1 MLEEAAR
8 QPRFLQPHTRV
19 GRGAWGEGRELR
31 SLTLHPRIYPGV
43 LMEADK
49 AIVVRNLTKVFGTFK
64 AVDAVSFEVQRGEI
78 FGFLGPNGAGKSTT
92 IRMLNGLLLPTSGEG
107 TVAGYDIIREQEQIR
122 QHLGY
127 MSQRFSLYSDLTVAE
142 NLTFF
147 GGVYGLAPEK
157 VKVRSQEVLSLVGL
171 LDRQQ
176 ELTGL
181 LPLGLKQ
188 RLALASAILHEPPIL
203 FLDEATSGVDPISR
217 RTFWDMIYHMAEQ
230 GVTILVTTHYMDEA
244 EFCDRLV
251 LISQGRLIAQGTP
264 RQLKEAVP
272 EQIIAVYPDRLD
284 EALEVIKK
292 LPDIAEAAVFGTG
305 LHVATLKAEQT
316 EAAVREALTAQH
328 ITIQSMARVPPS
340 LEDAFI
346 SLTTRA
352 GR

>member
-1 MLEEAAR
+1 
-8 QPRFLQPHTRV
+8 
-19 GRGAWGEGRELR
+19 
-31 SLTLHPRIYPGV
+31 
-43 LMEADK
+43 MEADK